1 MSWQLQTLAIS
12 NTIILTGWWGLSLI
26 SFADE
31 YEKNKKSGW
40 FQEVDAA
47 IKREAELRGP
57 SVSHLKIYTK
67 YIMLFKY
74 KWLFLCCSPNNS
86 IWSICYLVS
95 RTWIVYPQ
103 IDVLSRDY
111 WNCSSLKIHFGV
123 HPSMGASGQGR
134 WTSVVQPL
142 PLLPLYLAFG
152 SFNQ

>member
-95 RTWIVYPQ
+95 RATEHGLCIPKLMCRL
-103 IDVLSRDY
+103 VLIGNFILFHFCIQLNFRAGRMDICGSAPAFATTIF
-111 WNCSSLKIHFGV
+111 SLWFI
-123 HPSMGASGQGR
+123 
-134 WTSVVQPL
+134 
-142 PLLPLYLAFG
+142 
-152 SFNQ
+152 